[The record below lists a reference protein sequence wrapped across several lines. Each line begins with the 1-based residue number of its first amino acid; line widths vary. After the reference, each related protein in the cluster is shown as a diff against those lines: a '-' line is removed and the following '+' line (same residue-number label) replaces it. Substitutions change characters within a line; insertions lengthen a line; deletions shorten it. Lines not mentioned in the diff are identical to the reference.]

1 MRRPSA
7 LLALAL
13 LACPATPPPAPTP
26 PAGLWV
32 DGDLHVHA
40 TGGSNDTDA
49 RSYPQDI
56 AGVAR
61 QRGLGFVILTDH
73 SNATGSMGFGDDV
86 ENHPNLGP
94 EFTYR
99 AEAARLT
106 VPGEFVMLVGNE
118 ISPIAFLGAIGPPR
132 GHVGCLPR
140 TGDSFG
146 AVPDSFAFIDR
157 PEGVI
162 PGGDGV
168 ASCKSLGGFA
178 VVNHPYSFATWVAY
192 DWTSYDYDALEV
204 WNGGL
209 QFDAWDL
216 KGVQAWWCDRSLGRV
231 VAPIGASDCHRA
243 YMEPPGTLTDPSLG
257 VARSRVFVSALTPDG
272 VTAGLA
278 AGRVIVHD
286 ELASLDVWASAG
298 TQTFLPGDTAKLP
311 AGTRVTFHVKAKA
324 DRAVQL
330 QVMSV
335 GAGECTDRRGLEAQG
350 EVTISPKREAA
361 LALEAGEVEV
371 TLDVEV
377 QPGRDYAVRLWHG
390 FDSDRDQS
398 GLALTNALRV
408 E

>member
-1 MRRPSA
+1 
-7 LLALAL
+7 
-13 LACPATPPPAPTP
+13 
-26 PAGLWV
+26 
-32 DGDLHVHA
+32 VHA
-40 TGGSNDTDA
+40 TGGSNDTDD
-49 RSYPQDI
+49 RSYPRDI
-56 AGVAR
+56 AAVAR
-61 QRGLGFVILTDH
+61 QRGLGFVIVTDH

-94 EFTYR
+94 EFTWR

-118 ISPIAFLGAIGPPR
+118 ISPIAVLGAIGPPR

-146 AVPDSFAFIDR
+146 SVPDTFAFIDR

-168 ASCKSLGGFA
+168 ASCKGIGGFA
-178 VVNHPYSFATWVAY
+178 VVNHPYSFVPWIAY
-192 DWTSYDYDALEV
+192 DWTSFEYDGIEV

-243 YMEPPGTLTDPSLG
+243 YQEPPGTLTDPSLG
-257 VARSRVFVSALTPDG
+257 VARTRVFVTALTPEA
-272 VTAGLA
+272 VAAGLS
-278 AGRVIVHD
+278 AGRTIVHD
-286 ELASLDVWASAG
+286 EKASLDVWASAG
-298 TQTFLPGDTAKLP
+298 AQSFVPGDTAKLA
-311 AGTRVTFHVKAKA
+311 AGTRLAFHVKAKT

-335 GAGECTDRRGLEAQG
+335 GGGECTDRRSLETQG
-350 EVTISPKREAA
+350 ETTISPRREASVS
-361 LALEAGEVEV
+361 LDAGEVEL
-371 TLDVEV
+371 TLEVEV

-398 GLALTNALRV
+398 GLALSNAIRV